1 MEDVTMKTRIDIVK
15 ADGAGNQLKTSMLGE
30 RVRAAFAAGRRHCG
44 FRKFLSISLAA
55 SLLFMAGCDDDDD
68 YDHSPPDGQGSIIID
83 NNGPDDLH
91 VYIDGIYVDDVRDG
105 HWKAFDHAPGVSR
118 VVLDESGSDRT
129 FRGDVDV
136 LGGQLTVLYVTP
148 DVFDNDLD
156 VTISF
161 E

>member
-1 MEDVTMKTRIDIVK
+1 
-15 ADGAGNQLKTSMLGE
+15 
-30 RVRAAFAAGRRHCG
+30 
-44 FRKFLSISLAA
+44 
-55 SLLFMAGCDDDDD
+55 
-68 YDHSPPDGQGSIIID
+68 
-83 NNGPDDLH
+83 
-91 VYIDGIYVDDVRDG
+91 VDDVRDG

-136 LGGQLTVLYVTP
+136 LGGQLTVLYVTT

-156 VTISF
+156 VTVSF

>member
-1 MEDVTMKTRIDIVK
+1 MKTRSDVEN
-15 ADGAGNQLKTSMLGE
+15 ADGSRNQLKASMPCE

-55 SLLFMAGCDDDDD
+55 SMLFMAGCDDDDD

-83 NNGPDDLH
+83 NNGSEDLH
-91 VYIDGIYVDDVRDG
+91 VYIDGLYVDDVRDG
-105 HWKAFDHAPGVSR
+105 HWKAFDHVPGVSR